1 MKFTLPRFPE
11 RKPREPEPPAA
22 TTALLQFW
30 FFITVWAFALL
41 GSLWMLVVFIVG
53 AVGRFDWQ
61 TGFEATERGVN
72 YRTSLLALDV
82 HWSVAVGLFAFCA
95 AIAIYNAVWLE
106 LRRHTAPG
114 LMRNVLTGIGVA
126 VALFMISGATV
137 VQQRGTD
144 MRARDDVIAAQTA
157 MAGVEAVK
165 AQIAAIDARL
175 NAMRDKRVNNEY
187 AATAANVGVEAYRA
201 QYMNAEILARED
213 PARRR
218 LIERA
223 LGAAMTA
230 ETLEAQKLDLA
241 AQLAVATVGTVKAE
255 ARTVKAAGVMAGVT
269 AILEDARKPVT
280 AILGELLAMTVF
292 SAALAAWASRRQA
305 QATGAP
311 MPVMIEDHSA
321 EEKLAVDPEGLR
333 KPEKRQRMWD
343 DEKQAWV
350 YERAKTFARYPTRK
364 SGRKVPGKDGKTLV
378 DDETEY
384 EPGVQ
389 MPADQRARAE
399 TVDENRLEAVGLRQA
414 GDGEA
419 SQNEYSDQS
428 GGAIVVAEV
437 QLAEADEANGA
448 GDIST
453 PGLDS
458 LQRSSRMEMDQALAS
473 EVEAAEP
480 PIVLTDDRVDELIE
494 QGIVDPDTGEIR
506 SQEHIDIIRQ
516 DDRAARY
523 PALAKPET
531 EAA

>member
-11 RKPREPEPPAA
+11 RKPREPDPPAA

-157 MAGVEAVK
+157 MAGAEAVK

-175 NAMRDKRVNNEY
+175 AAMRDKRVNNEY

-201 QYMNAEILARED
+201 QYMNADILARED

-269 AILEDARKPVT
+269 TVLEDARKPVT
-280 AILGELLAMTVF
+280 AILGELLAMTVL
-292 SAALAAWASRRQA
+292 SAALSAWASRRQA
-305 QATGAP
+305 QAAGAP
-311 MPVMIEDHSA
+311 MPPMLEDHSA

-333 KPEKRQRMWD
+333 KPEKRESYY
-343 DEKQAWV
+343 DENGNRIV
-350 YERAKTFARYPTRK
+350 RRRATWA
-364 SGRKVPGKDGKTLV
+364 KVRTKKVDG
-378 DDETEY
+378 TEI

-399 TVDENRLEAVGLRQA
+399 TVDENRLEAVGLGHDANSPPEMDLSRDVEGAESASSVPAGSTDQPADAAADAGGNQRAGEADQTGLGTGDNVDQA
-414 GDGEA
+414 GTD
-419 SQNEYSDQS
+419 
-428 GGAIVVAEV
+428 
-437 QLAEADEANGA
+437 L
-448 GDIST
+448 
-453 PGLDS
+453 
-458 LQRSSRMEMDQALAS
+458 
-473 EVEAAEP
+473 VEPEP

-506 SQEHIDIIRQ
+506 SQEHVEIIRQ